1 MYRKFCHLKK
11 DAENPNGCT
20 TKFDFL
26 WCSNE
31 HFWAFKEIML
41 CIVVQ
46 RKKGVYCGNKPDCF
60 PAVFGAGE
68 SREKF

>member
-11 DAENPNGCT
+11 DAENPNSCT

-31 HFWAFKEIML
+31 HFWAFKENY
-41 CIVVQ
+41 VVH
-46 RKKGVYCGNKPDCF
+46 RCAKKKGRLFGNKPDCF
-60 PAVFGAGE
+60 AAVFGAGE